1 MLADWSSSAD
11 PDNRPQIET
20 LNPVYRVV
28 FSKPLNK
35 TVGYGDFG
43 VSSVSDMGNGLIG
56 GKVVALQTIAVL
68 IRLSVTLFRRP
79 QAPPADTFAILGAKR
94 PER

>member
-1 MLADWSSSAD
+1 MSLFAKTLRAVTAIKLEATPFICKVRANVGIICVNNKLPNAGGLEQGGR

-56 GKVVALQTIAVL
+56 G
-68 IRLSVTLFRRP
+68 
-79 QAPPADTFAILGAKR
+79 
-94 PER
+94 